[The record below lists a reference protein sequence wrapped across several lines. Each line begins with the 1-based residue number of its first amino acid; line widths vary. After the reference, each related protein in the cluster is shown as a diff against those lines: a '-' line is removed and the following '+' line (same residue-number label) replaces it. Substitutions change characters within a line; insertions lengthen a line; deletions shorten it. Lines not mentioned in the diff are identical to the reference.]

1 MQPDIRR
8 PLEPWPVVK
17 VRLDCHKQRILR
29 QPARLLL
36 CECGK
41 VGGHI
46 LPEAVKC
53 RLQHMQPLVIHLPEI
68 DLIVLL
74 RPLYAVQYL
83 LPQPAA
89 LDQLLRVTQ
98 IRIARERREALIRR
112 VSVPRRAKRKNL
124 PVFLPRLFEKIH
136 KRVGL
141 LAEVSNAVFRRQGR
155 DMQQDSA
162 ASFHNHPSISVIC
175 RTLCRVSKRNGT
187 VRCCACAPCMQESSR
202 SNERSAS
209 RSTDC
214 AMVVSFGTK

>member
-1 MQPDIRR
+1 M
-8 PLEPWPVVK
+8 
-17 VRLDCHKQRILR
+17 RLDRHEQRVFR
-29 QPARLLL
+29 KPACLLL

-46 LPEAVKC
+46 LPEAVER

-74 RPLYAVQYL
+74 RPLYAVQNL

-89 LDQLLRVTQ
+89 LDQLLRVNQ
-98 IRIARERREALIRR
+98 IRIARKRREALIRR
-112 VSVPRRAKRKNL
+112 VSVPRRAKRQNL
-124 PVFLPRLFEKIH
+124 PVFLPRLFEKVH
-136 KRVGL
+136 KRVSL
-141 LAEVSNAVFRRQGR
+141 FAEVSNAVFRR

-187 VRCCACAPCMQESSR
+187 VRCCACAPCMHESSR

>member
-1 MQPDIRR
+1 
-8 PLEPWPVVK
+8 
-17 VRLDCHKQRILR
+17 
-29 QPARLLL
+29 
-36 CECGK
+36 
-41 VGGHI
+41 
-46 LPEAVKC
+46 
-53 RLQHMQPLVIHLPEI
+53 MQPLVIHLPEV
-68 DLIVLL
+68 DLIVPL

-89 LDQLLRVTQ
+89 LDQLLRVNQ
-98 IRIARERREALIRR
+98 IRIARKRREALIRR
-112 VSVPRRAKRKNL
+112 ISVPRRAKRQDL
-124 PVFLPRLFEKIH
+124 PVFLPRLFEKVH
-136 KRVGL
+136 KRVSL
-141 LAEVSNAVFRRQGR
+141 FAEVSNAVFRRQGR

-202 SNERSAS
+202 SNERSAN